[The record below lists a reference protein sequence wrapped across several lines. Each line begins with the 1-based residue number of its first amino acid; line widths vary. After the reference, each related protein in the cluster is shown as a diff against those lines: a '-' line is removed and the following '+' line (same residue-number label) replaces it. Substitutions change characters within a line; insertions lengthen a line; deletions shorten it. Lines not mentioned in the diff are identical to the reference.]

1 MKKANQVLV
10 LFVVLR
16 HLNLLRFRGLADDV
30 VELLTKFK
38 DVVCLFGL
46 VVAAYDACGKQKAE
60 SFFIFETLSNKHKI
74 EPSFSIVVSFSFVAH
89 I

>member
-1 MKKANQVLV
+1 MKKTNQVLV

-16 HLNLLRFRGLADDV
+16 HLNLLRLRGLADDV

-38 DVVCLFGL
+38 NVVYLFGL
-46 VVAAYDACGKQKAE
+46 VVAAYYACGEEKAE
-60 SFFIFETLSNKHKI
+60 GVFIFEALSDKHKI
-74 EPSFSIVVSFSFVAH
+74 EPSFSIIIPFCFVSH